1 MRSLGTTRLPAVFA
15 IIALLASSVGCTGR
29 PVQFVDAGRS
39 YTASTVDDLIA
50 NTSSGGLAAQK
61 TEDAPAL
68 RQRALVSLR
77 RASGRAPQAAELLT
91 AIFPASTTAVPYYVE
106 RATYEGTD
114 AWIVLEARGRPGG
127 TLADRRLWVIDT
139 TGNVMVSKLR

>member
-1 MRSLGTTRLPAVFA
+1 M
-15 IIALLASSVGCTGR
+15 LLVPSVGCTSR

-39 YTASTVDDLIA
+39 YNASTVDSLVT
-50 NTSSGGLAAQK
+50 NTSSGDLAAQK

-68 RQRALVSLR
+68 RQQALISLR
-77 RASGRAPQAAELLT
+77 RSSGRAPQAAELLT

-106 RATYEGTD
+106 RASYEGTD

-139 TGNVMVSKLR
+139 AGNVLVSKLR